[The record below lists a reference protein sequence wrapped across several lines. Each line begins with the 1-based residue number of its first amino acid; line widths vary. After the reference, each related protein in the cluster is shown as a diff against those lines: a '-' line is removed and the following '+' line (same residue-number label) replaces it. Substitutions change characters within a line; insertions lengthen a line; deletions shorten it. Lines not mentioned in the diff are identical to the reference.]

1 MNYELFSCVCSHVD
15 HQLLV
20 SSFEVD
26 DEYPYEISV
35 MTRLTDSTC
44 FWSRVVTALRYV
56 FGSKMS
62 MAEII
67 LDRQKT
73 GMLIDS
79 LQAHYAKME

>member
-44 FWSRVVTALRYV
+44 FWSRVRTALRYI

-67 LDRQKT
+67 LDKQQTKI
-73 GMLIDS
+73 LIAS
-79 LQAHYAKME
+79 LQAHYKKM